1 MYLVKCPTS
10 QLFILDPVKRKV
22 ISELFFAP
30 SVVLPIVA
38 GISAGLLSWAGGGVN
53 YLSAAAVLGVLGG
66 LGWMATRI
74 IFKVEEITEAAMKLY
89 ESQRKQA
96 TETELDEL
104 ANQLRQDGD
113 ARTQDYLTLLRSLRE
128 DFLQTSSQP
137 GVQGRSSQ
145 LRDRVNEVFS
155 AAVMRLRET
164 VALAALMRKLD
175 GPARRKIQAERDQLV
190 DEIVRT
196 VDQLRSTVREF
207 EGMIQADNKADL
219 TTLREELET
228 SLDVAKRTEQRM
240 RELDSTGSGSHDLQ
254 TERPDS

>member
-1 MYLVKCPTS
+1 M
-10 QLFILDPVKRKV
+10 DPVKRKV

-96 TETELDEL
+96 TEAELDEL
-104 ANQLRQDGD
+104 ANQLRTDGD
-113 ARTQDYLTLLRSLRE
+113 PRTRDYLTLLRSLRE
-128 DFLQTSSQP
+128 DFIKTSSQP

-145 LRDRVNEVFS
+145 LRDRVEEVFS
-155 AAVMRLRET
+155 ATIHQLRESIAMMT
-164 VALAALMRKLD
+164 LIRKLE
-175 GPARRKIQAERDQLV
+175 GPARRKIQAERELLV
-190 DEIVRT
+190 GDIIHT
-196 VDQLRSTVREF
+196 VDQLRTTVSDF
-207 EGMIQADNKADL
+207 ENVIRADKRADL

-228 SLDVAKRTEQRM
+228 SLEVAKRTEQRL
-240 RELDSTGSGSHDLQ
+240 RELDASGSADERYEADKSDLQ
-254 TERPDS
+254 DRPR